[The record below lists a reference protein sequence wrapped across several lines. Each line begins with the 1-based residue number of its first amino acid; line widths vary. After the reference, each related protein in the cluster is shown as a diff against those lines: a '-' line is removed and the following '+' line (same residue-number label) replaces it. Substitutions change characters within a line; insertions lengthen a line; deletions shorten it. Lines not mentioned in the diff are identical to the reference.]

1 MSNPSFLNLNITN
14 DQLLLIN
21 ILNTFYNDNLRQIN
35 SLTNSNNEIRTIITN
50 LLNNR
55 SQQNN
60 RFRNRNN
67 NTNNR
72 ENSTP
77 NTNINNSSHEQR
89 VPYTYLYS
97 WVDTSDI
104 SLLEARRQR
113 PRQSNLNRVF
123 QRFLDPVE
131 VFPTQ
136 AQIETA
142 TRRVRYCDIVSPIN
156 RSCPISLENFND
168 TDTVSI
174 IRYCGH
180 IFHTEHLTTWFRT
193 NCRCPICRYDIR
205 DYNSPASSNFFT
217 NNETNVAGT
226 PNMDNSNEESN
237 TNNTNNT
244 SNPSNTN
251 NTNNTSNTSNTNNTN
266 NTSNTNNTNNTSNQY
281 INSFL
286 NNLVNDVNFQ
296 DIENLGNIFLDGS
309 GNYANDES
317 TQTVLFT
324 LLNTISNIAQR

>member
-21 ILNTFYNDNLRQIN
+21 ILNTFYNDNLRQID

-55 SQQNN
+55 SQPNN
-60 RFRNRNN
+60 RFRNRHN

-72 ENSTP
+72 VNYAP
-77 NTNINNSSHEQR
+77 NTNINNSSQEQR

-104 SLLEARRQR
+104 SLLESRRQP

-156 RSCPISLENFND
+156 RSCPISLENFHD

-237 TNNTNNT
+237 TSNTNNT
-244 SNPSNTN
+244 SNPSNPS
-251 NTNNTSNTSNTNNTN
+251 NTNNTSNTSNTSNPN
-266 NTSNTNNTNNTSNQY
+266 NTSNPSNTSNPF
-281 INSFL
+281 INNFL